1 MYFFVLLWLF
11 FPPAAVPEQANK
23 VWKEVLSASY
33 SSSTSGNWSWDAS
46 DQSVPSTP
54 SPPLSNGASKNFL
67 LSPQADDGGEDS
79 MESTHFMFEDP
90 IPRKRK
96 VRRDFFFFFWK
107 AKEMKAY
114 PKKQKQVKA
123 WKARHVTQSIA
134 QADRMTLPPPPTQVY
149 FTLVTLKTGWN
160 LSSATLEL
168 SAFPWP
174 LKLRK
179 A

>member
-1 MYFFVLLWLF
+1 MLWLF
-11 FPPAAVPEQANK
+11 FRPAAVPEQANK

-79 MESTHFMFEDP
+79 TESTHFMFEDP

-96 VRRDFFFFFWK
+96 VRKVFFFM
-107 AKEMKAY
+107 EN
-114 PKKQKQVKA
+114 Q
-123 WKARHVTQSIA
+123 
-134 QADRMTLPPPPTQVY
+134 
-149 FTLVTLKTGWN
+149 GN
-160 LSSATLEL
+160 
-168 SAFPWP
+168 
-174 LKLRK
+174 
-179 A
+179 